1 MIEINVMRRG
11 ITKNKT
17 KIIHLISP
25 NIICTIIVKM
35 SQTITA
41 WFFFF
46 LQVLLHA
53 QSTQLTFQGKKK
65 NHTACKHVYRHISRI
80 VLPSFCLLLSFYH
93 KWGFFCFFFLSLL
106 IMRAIC
112 LNQPH
117 CGAAALHGNGEHISK
132 SMGVHK
138 PISSLRSHSALR
150 CMAAKETTISLKHLT
165 PVLCA
170 RASSFQS
177 ASTTAVWPAYQY
189 SRPSETT
196 HTHTLSFFLSL
207 SLYCRDRYMLTDH

>member
-1 MIEINVMRRG
+1 MYYYCKNVPDYYSMIFFFANP
-11 ITKNKT
+11 IT
-17 KIIHLISP
+17 
-25 NIICTIIVKM
+25 CTINPINL
-35 SQTITA
+35 S
-41 WFFFF
+41 
-46 LQVLLHA
+46 
-53 QSTQLTFQGKKK
+53 GKKK
-65 NHTACKHVYRHISRI
+65 SHSMQTCVQTHQSHC
-80 VLPSFCLLLSFYH
+80 PSLLLFIA
-93 KWGFFCFFFLSLL
+93 FFLSQVRVLFLVFFLSLL

-196 HTHTLSFFLSL
+196 HTPSLSFFL